1 MNLMEWN
8 IKNNQMK
15 MLSWKRNFTRI
26 CYPVIWVR
34 RKYLKWHNKCF
45 AVKDP
50 YAYVGRFYKKYYGLD
65 MNIEHPKTLHEKI
78 FWMEYYSDTTEWSR
92 LTDKV
97 AVRDYVEECGL
108 GYILNEV
115 YAVYDAIPDENTFF
129 ENLPDAFVAKVN
141 NSGGGT
147 AILVKNKEHCNKKG
161 VMKQLVDYFYDD
173 YGARTGQP
181 HYSCIKPKILVEKLL
196 VNDKEPQAGLVDY
209 KFFCFN
215 GEPKYVNVIGN
226 RDLFSHSFLI
236 DQVFDLNWERIV
248 FDKKDKSKDIECPCS
263 FKEMISIAKILSAS
277 FSFVRVDL
285 YEVGGKPVF
294 GELTFT
300 PGIDKFCFYQHEYL
314 HYEDLIDLSKI
325 KKI

>member
-1 MNLMEWN
+1 MKRFIRSVLVRFLPSLVQFRREK
-8 IKNNQMK
+8 IKQ
-15 MLSWKRNFTRI
+15 RN
-26 CYPVIWVR
+26 
-34 RKYLKWHNKCF
+34 RKIAQADPMAL
-45 AVKDP
+45 VKL
-50 YAYVGRFYKKYYGLD
+50 AHKKYYKKEMDL
-65 MNIEHPKTLHEKI
+65 EHPVTLHEKI
-78 FWMEYYSDTTEWSR
+78 YWMEYHTDMSEWSR

-263 FKEMISIAKILSAS
+263 FKEMISITKILSRP
-277 FSFVRVDL
+277 FPFVRVDL
-285 YEVGGKPVF
+285 YEVDKKPVF

-300 PGIDKFCFYQHEYL
+300 PGFDIFCKYGNEIL
-314 HYEDLIDLSKI
+314 HLGDLVDLSGCNI
-325 KKI
+325 K

>member
-1 MNLMEWN
+1 MKRFIRSVLVRFLPSLVQFRREK
-8 IKNNQMK
+8 IKQ
-15 MLSWKRNFTRI
+15 RN
-26 CYPVIWVR
+26 
-34 RKYLKWHNKCF
+34 RKIAQADPMAL
-45 AVKDP
+45 VKL
-50 YAYVGRFYKKYYGLD
+50 AHKKYYKKEMDL
-65 MNIEHPKTLHEKI
+65 EHPVTLHEKL
-78 FWMEYYSDTTEWSR
+78 FWMEYYSDTAEWSR

-97 AVRDYVEECGL
+97 AVRDYVKERGL
-108 GYILNEV
+108 EYILNDL
-115 YAVYDAIPDENTFF
+115 YAVYDYIPDEETFF
-129 ENLPDAFVAKVN
+129 KNLPNAFVAKTN
-141 NSGGGT
+141 NNAGGS
-147 AILVKNKEHCNKKG
+147 AILVRDKSVCNKRKI
-161 VMKQLVDYFYDD
+161 MKKLSDYFHDD

-181 HYSCIKPKILVEKLL
+181 HYFRIKPKIMVEKLL
-196 VNDKEPQAGLVDY
+196 VNAKAPQAGLVDY

-215 GEPKYVNVIGN
+215 GVPKYVNVIGN

-248 FDKKDKSKDIECPCS
+248 FDKQDKSKDMECPCS

-285 YEVGGKPVF
+285 YEVKDKPVF

-300 PGIDKFCFYQHEYL
+300 PGMDKFCFYQHKYL